1 MFSIIGMHIA
11 GCIYNSN
18 SFEEL
23 IKSKEMYYDLFNNAK
38 DIIYTHDLDGYFLS
52 MNQVGLDL
60 FGYSKE
66 EILRL
71 KGGDLLTEE
80 SLEIAS
86 MFMQQIR
93 DNEDISVQPIFEVVN
108 KNGDK
113 MFLEFNLRA
122 IIENGK
128 LVAIHGIA
136 RDVNKRLQAEK
147 NILIFSKAI
156 DMASD
161 GINLSDSEHKIS
173 FINES
178 DAKIFGYS
186 QRELLGQSANI
197 FYAEEDLPN
206 FEENVIPSMK

>member
-1 MFSIIGMHIA
+1 
-11 GCIYNSN
+11 
-18 SFEEL
+18 
-23 IKSKEMYYDLFNNAK
+23 MYK
-38 DIIYTHDLDGYFLS
+38 R
-52 MNQVGLDL
+52 Q
-60 FGYSKE
+60 E

-71 KGGDLLTEE
+71 KVGDLLTEE

-128 LVAIHGIA
+128 LVANHGIA

-147 NILIFSKAI
+147 NILIFSKAN

-161 GINLSDSEHKIS
+161 GINFSDSEHKIS

-178 DAKIFGYS
+178 GAKIFGYS

-206 FEENVIPSMK
+206 FEENVIPSMKKRWHSHTYRSKSFSCYG

>member
-1 MFSIIGMHIA
+1 MHIA

-38 DIIYTHDLDGYFLS
+38 DIIYTHYLD
-52 MNQVGLDL
+52 
-60 FGYSKE
+60 GYSKE

-161 GINLSDSEHKIS
+161 GINLSNSEHKIS

-178 DAKIFGYS
+178 GAKIFGYS

>member
-1 MFSIIGMHIA
+1 MHIA

-38 DIIYTHDLDGYFLS
+38 DIIYTHDLD
-52 MNQVGLDL
+52 
-60 FGYSKE
+60 GYSKE

-161 GINLSDSEHKIS
+161 GINLSNSEHKIS

-178 DAKIFGYS
+178 GAKIFGYS